1 MKKLMIVLAALAMA
15 CATQAATIKW
25 STGVVKLPNG
35 STSMTAS
42 NVTLYFYAENVADP
56 WASKATPSGEGDAIT
71 YAIAEST
78 GFGSKAVSKGNA
90 TITPSVTY
98 SNGETAYSTVILWY
112 DADGNGTVNVGD
124 SYMTGTGSFTLESDV
139 NVTKS
144 VTMGSWTQIT
154 ASSGGGGGDSGAPEP
169 TSGLLLLV
177 GAGIL
182 GLRRKQK

>member
-1 MKKLMIVLAALAMA
+1 MKKMMIVLAAIAMA
-15 CATQAATIKW
+15 SATQAAVVKW
-25 STGVVKLPNG
+25 STGALKLPDG

-56 WASKATPSGEGDAIT
+56 WASKATPSGEGDAVT
-71 YAIAEST
+71 YAIAGST
-78 GFGSKAVSKGNA
+78 GFGSKTVSKGSA
-90 TITPSVTY
+90 TITPSTTY
-98 SNGETAYSTVILWY
+98 SNGDTAYSAVILWY

-124 SYMTGTGSFTLESDV
+124 SYMTGVGSYTLTSDV

-144 VTMGSWTQIT
+144 VVMGSWTQIT
-154 ASSGGGGGDSGAPEP
+154 SSSGGGGDSGAPEP
-169 TSGLLLLV
+169 TSGILLLV

>member
-1 MKKLMIVLAALAMA
+1 
-15 CATQAATIKW
+15 
-25 STGVVKLPNG
+25 
-35 STSMTAS
+35 
-42 NVTLYFYAENVADP
+42 VTLYFYAENVADP

-78 GFGSKAVSKGNA
+78 GFGSKTVSKGSA
-90 TITPSVTY
+90 TITPTSSYGT
-98 SNGETAYSTVILWY
+98 GDTAYGAVILWY

-124 SYMTGTGSFTLESDV
+124 SYMTGIGSFTLESEV
-139 NVTKS
+139 STTKGLA
-144 VTMGSWTQIT
+144 MGSWTQIT
-154 ASSGGGGGDSGAPEP
+154 ASSGGGGDSGAPEP